1 VSDAPRRAM
10 GLPTIAIEQGA
21 VADLIAIRADT
32 LREAIAFGSSDRLVW
47 RRGVLQPEM
56 QS

>member
-1 VSDAPRRAM
+1 
-10 GLPTIAIEQGA
+10 PTIAIEQGA
-21 VADLIAIRADT
+21 VADLIAIRTDT